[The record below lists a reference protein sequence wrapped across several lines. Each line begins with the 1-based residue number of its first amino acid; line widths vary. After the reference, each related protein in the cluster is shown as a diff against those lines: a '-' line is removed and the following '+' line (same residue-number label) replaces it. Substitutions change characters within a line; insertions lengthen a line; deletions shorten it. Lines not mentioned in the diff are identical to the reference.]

1 MARSIGE
8 LLRLDSARLA
18 QALGCSA
25 ADARREI
32 QILLR
37 RALGVEQAWLLA
49 HPESALE
56 GAVEEHYGTM
66 LARRLTQ
73 EPIAYILGE
82 REFYGLLFEVTPDVL
97 IPRPETELVVELALA
112 RVPKTAPW
120 RILDLGTG
128 SGCIAITLASLLPH
142 VRVVATD
149 LSEAA
154 LAVAGRNAKR
164 HRVTNVDLRKGSWF
178 EPVGTQRFDLI
189 VSNPPYIAAGDPHV
203 QQGDLRFEPAA
214 ALVADANGL
223 GALSEII
230 AEAPRHLLP
239 GGWLLVEHGYDQSTA
254 VTQFLLA
261 SGFED
266 VFSRNDL
273 GGIPRVAG
281 GRRP

>member
-8 LLRLDSARLA
+8 LMRLDSARLA
-18 QALGCSA
+18 HALGCSV
-25 ADARREI
+25 ADARREV
-32 QILLR
+32 QILLC
-37 RALGVEQAWLLA
+37 RALGVERAWLLA

-56 GAVEEHYGTM
+56 GALQERYDAM
-66 LARRLTQ
+66 LARRLAQ
-73 EPIAYILGE
+73 EPVAYILGE

-97 IPRPETELVVELALA
+97 IPRPETELLVELALA
-112 RVPKTAPW
+112 RVLKAAPW

-154 LAVAGRNAKR
+154 LAVAGRNARR
-164 HRVTNVDLRKGSWF
+164 HRVTNIDLRRGSWF

-189 VSNPPYIAAGDPHV
+189 VSNPPYIAPGDLHV

-214 ALVADANGL
+214 ALVADANGF

-230 AEAPRHLLP
+230 AGAPRHLLSC
-239 GGWLLVEHGYDQSTA
+239 GWLLVEHGYDQGAA
-254 VTQFLLA
+254 VAQFLLA

-273 GGIPRVAG
+273 AGIPRVAG